1 MVHINCYH
9 LITYPLIQQNLGGM
23 HPTGGE
29 GWGAKGVKG
38 GWQGGGKM
46 CLRVGEKRL
55 PPPSCDNDA

>member
-38 GWQGGGKM
+38 GVARWGQNVFKGGGKTSA
-46 CLRVGEKRL
+46 
-55 PPPSCDNDA
+55 PP